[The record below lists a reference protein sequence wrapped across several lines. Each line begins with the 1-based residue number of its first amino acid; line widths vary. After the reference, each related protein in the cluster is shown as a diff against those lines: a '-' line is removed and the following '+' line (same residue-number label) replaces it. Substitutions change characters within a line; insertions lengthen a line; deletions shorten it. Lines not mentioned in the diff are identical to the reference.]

1 MPPDISIQKN
11 NINSE
16 VNRQQ
21 VPLSAASSTHTHTHT
36 HTYTPPDTSIEYGR
50 IHYKKKKKISTAKYD
65 DMASM
70 PSDESIESMS

>member
-50 IHYKKKKKISTAKYD
+50 IHYKKKKISAPQ
-65 DMASM
+65 SM
-70 PSDESIESMS
+70 TTWRACRLMKV